1 MGNTQSADLLSQLQF
16 FSSSRIFNFSCS
28 SINSPFCDV
37 SKPYFVSLLSEDITS
52 VSSVQ
57 ISFELYNPSDISV
70 VIPEKLI
77 SLFISEIP
85 PCYNACYSDV
95 HYESLSHC
103 HILNPKAKF
112 KYTFRIKHWMSD
124 INFPLSCMSQK
135 LDNRIYFKYLPLL
148 SNIILKDLKLIV
160 STNTDGVLDN
170 DISQVFYCS
179 IPTPIQ
185 FYCNIPKNILW
196 SKFNMIHVKYG
207 NEWQNHI
214 EDDRCDVYN
223 FVGEYDVELT
233 LEKGKLTLS
242 SPDFLPLYYI

>member
-28 SINSPFCDV
+28 NINSPFSDV

-57 ISFELYNPSDISV
+57 ISFELYNTSDIPV

-95 HYESLSHC
+95 HCQSLSHC
-103 HILNPKAKF
+103 PILNPKTKF
-112 KYTFRIKHWMSD
+112 IYTFNIKHWMSD
-124 INFPLSCMSQK
+124 IKFPLSCMSQK
-135 LDNRIYFKYLPLL
+135 LDHRIHFKYLPSL
-148 SNIILKDLKLIV
+148 SNIVLKDLKLII
-160 STNTDGVLDN
+160 STDSDTVLDN

-185 FYCNIPKNILW
+185 LSKNILW
-196 SKFNMIHVKYG
+196 SKFNTVHVKYG
-207 NEWQNHI
+207 DTWQNHI
-214 EDDRCDVYN
+214 EDHRCDVYN

-233 LEKGKLTLS
+233 LEKGKLILS
-242 SPDFLPLYYI
+242 SPKFLPLYYI